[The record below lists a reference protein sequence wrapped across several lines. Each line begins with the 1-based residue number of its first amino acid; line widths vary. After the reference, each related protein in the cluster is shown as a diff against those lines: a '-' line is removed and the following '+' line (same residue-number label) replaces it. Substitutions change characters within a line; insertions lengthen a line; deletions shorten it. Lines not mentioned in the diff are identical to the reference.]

1 MNLQHDKEIAY
12 TPPCQEQ
19 RYIGH
24 GPKKKKMKQT
34 WATLILCIYSLGFS
48 LSLTQVEADNKNG
61 HNLFTQWIKMG
72 A

>member
-24 GPKKKKMKQT
+24 GPKKNET
-34 WATLILCIYSLGFS
+34 DYVGLRWFYVFIR
-48 LSLTQVEADNKNG
+48 
-61 HNLFTQWIKMG
+61 
-72 A
+72 